1 MGKKKQQKSTNH
13 QTCQP
18 VSIAEL
24 RRHST
29 VGLETAAG
37 VLGIGRTKAYGGVPV
52 PRHQGRS
59 QLPRSRPRTPGPARR
74 RPGVR
79 GYSSA
84 SGTARFQA
92 RQRRLIRDLE
102 ALGW

>member
-37 VLGIGRTKAYGGVPV
+37 VLGIGRTKAYALAKAEEFPCHVIKVGHNYRVAVP
-52 PRHQGRS
+52 G
-59 QLPRSRPRTPGPARR
+59 LLDLLGADPA
-74 RPGVR
+74 
-79 GYSSA
+79 
-84 SGTARFQA
+84 
-92 RQRRLIRDLE
+92 
-102 ALGW
+102 